1 MRGAPHPPPLV
12 LSLPAQPP
20 LPLGG
25 DFLGLKCGPL
35 PWRDAGRSPGCCLW
49 EQTAEDSLSAVPQVQ
64 AQGQTGIAGE
74 AAQLTHQMGEGRTLG
89 DKKGNWKGALKTPHA
104 LGV

>member
-1 MRGAPHPPPLV
+1 MCGAP
-12 LSLPAQPP
+12 SPAPPP

-25 DFLGLKCGPL
+25 DFLGLKCGSH
-35 PWRDAGRSPGCCLW
+35 PWRDAGRSPGCCPW

-74 AAQLTHQMGEGRTLG
+74 AAQLTHQMGEGHT
-89 DKKGNWKGALKTPHA
+89 
-104 LGV
+104 